1 MDWNDD
7 DGSALPLG
15 SCWKTKFLFCSTKCF
30 LMRGWVRDRLTL
42 RAESCVLK
50 IVCSQA
56 NYIKRNINVYEPLKE
71 RMNNGAKAQ
80 QPPQSPPPPQTAA
93 RKPALRRL
101 RCCLQP
107 SPLPTAEVSAVAPG
121 AYALSSLS
129 SELDTAWWRRSQ
141 PDFAYKSGF

>member
-1 MDWNDD
+1 MLRTANTSVEY
-7 DGSALPLG
+7 GTETQ
-15 SCWKTKFLFCSTKCF
+15 CW
-30 LMRGWVRDRLTL
+30 R
-42 RAESCVLK
+42 RAVSK

-101 RCCLQP
+101 RCLQP
-107 SPLPTAEVSAVAPG
+107 SNVA
-121 AYALSSLS
+121 
-129 SELDTAWWRRSQ
+129 DRRS
-141 PDFAYKSGF
+141 KRCCS